1 MTTLVIDVD
10 ILVQCDTLPWLW
22 SIQSLLLL
30 VHDKFVFWFVIT
42 ANKTHHMS
50 YMSRARQALHAM
62 LLLKQRYNQCL
73 KCYPLYSIDSL
84 QIIVITPQTN
94 AALNAIL
101 VYRMTFILKENAS
114 NLEWREQNIVDN
126 PRLILFR
133 YSPLITRVSTDGEIL
148 VAMNYTSVILKYLD

>member
-1 MTTLVIDVD
+1 
-10 ILVQCDTLPWLW
+10 
-22 SIQSLLLL
+22 
-30 VHDKFVFWFVIT
+30 
-42 ANKTHHMS
+42 
-50 YMSRARQALHAM
+50 MSRARQALHAM
-62 LLLKQRYNQCL
+62 LLLKQRYNQCI

-84 QIIVITPQTN
+84 QIIVIIPQTN

-114 NLEWREQNIVDN
+114 NLELREQNIVDN

-148 VAMNYTSVILKYLD
+148 VVMNYTSVILKYFD